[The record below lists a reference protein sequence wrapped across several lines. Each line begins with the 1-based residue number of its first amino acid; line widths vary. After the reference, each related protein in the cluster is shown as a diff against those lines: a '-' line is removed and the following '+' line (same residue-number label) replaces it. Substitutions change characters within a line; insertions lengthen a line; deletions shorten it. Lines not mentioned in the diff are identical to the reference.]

1 MVPHPPLIIP
11 EIGKGEEE
19 KIRDTVQA
27 YDEVGRRIK
36 ELAPETIIILS
47 PHNVMYGDYFHI
59 RPQEKLSGSFA
70 QFGAGNVKFEV
81 HADTELVER
90 LNEEA
95 EKHDLP
101 WGTLGGRG
109 EELDHG
115 TLVPLYFIKR
125 HCEDFRL
132 VSIGL
137 SGLPLSM
144 HYHFGQA
151 IRKAVDGLGRKTVI
165 IASGDLSHYLKEDG
179 PYGFRQEGPQ
189 YDEKIM
195 AVMASAKFHELLEFT
210 DSFCDKAG
218 ECGHRAFTIMA
229 GALEGMKIKAE
240 KLSYEGVFG
249 VGYGICTYGV
259 LENESKIFSNGKLL
273 EEDPY
278 IILARESL
286 ETYVKGGTYMEIPEG
301 LPEEMLSERS
311 GAFVSIHKHGQLRG
325 CIGTIGPVQ
334 DNLAIEIIA
343 NAVSAGTQ
351 DPRFLPI
358 TEDELGELDFSVDV
372 LGKPES
378 IDSIDALDVKKYGVI
393 VTKGMRRGLLL
404 PDLEGVDTP
413 QQQVAIAAQKAGL
426 RPDEKGLSLERFR
439 VIRHGEK

>member
-1 MVPHPPLIIP
+1 MSIIGAFMVPHPPLIIP
-11 EIGKGEEE
+11 EIGRGEEK
-19 KIRDTVQA
+19 KIEDTVRS
-27 YDEVGRRIK
+27 YDEVGCRIK
-36 ELAPETIIILS
+36 ELSPETIVILS
-47 PHNVMYGDYFHI
+47 PHNLLYGDYFHI
-59 RPQEKLSGSFA
+59 RPEKKLQGSFT
-70 QFGAGNVKFEV
+70 QFGAGDVSFEV
-81 HADTELVER
+81 SADTELVER

-95 EKHDLP
+95 TQQDMP

-109 EELDHG
+109 EALDHG
-115 TLVPLYFIKR
+115 TLVPLYFIRR
-125 HCEDFRL
+125 HYREFRM

-144 HYHFGQA
+144 HYRFGQA
-151 IRKAVDGLGRKTVI
+151 LRKALDELGRKAVI

-179 PYGFRQEGPQ
+179 PYGFRKEGPQ

-195 AVMASAKFHELLEFT
+195 EVMGNAAFDRLLGFS
-210 DSFCDKAG
+210 DDFCEKAG

-229 GALEGMKIKAE
+229 GALDGMKVKAE

-249 VGYGICTYGV
+249 VGYGICAYEV
-259 LENESKIFSNGKLL
+259 A

-278 IILARESL
+278 VALARESL
-286 ETYVKGGTYMEIPEG
+286 ETYVKSGSYMEMPEE
-301 LPEEMLSERS
+301 LPEELISERT
-311 GAFVSIHKHGQLRG
+311 GAFVSIHKQGQLRG

-334 DNLAIEIIA
+334 ENLAIEIIA

-358 TEDELGELDFSVDV
+358 TEEELDELDFSVDV
-372 LGKPES
+372 LGKPEPV
-378 IDSIDALDVKKYGVI
+378 DSIDELDVKKYGVI

-404 PDLEGVDTP
+404 PDLDGIDTP

-426 RPDEKGLSLERFR
+426 SPDEKGMMLERFR

>member
-1 MVPHPPLIIP
+1 MSIIGAFMVPHPPLIIP

-36 ELAPETIIILS
+36 ELGPETIIILS

-59 RPQEKLSGSFA
+59 RPEKKLQGSFM

-81 HADTELVER
+81 HADTELVGK
-90 LNEEA
+90 LNEAA
-95 EKHDLP
+95 EKKNLP
-101 WGTLGGRG
+101 WGTMGGRG
-109 EELDHG
+109 KGLDHG

-144 HYHFGQA
+144 HYHFGQD

-195 AVMASAKFHELLEFT
+195 AVMGSAKFDELLEFP

-229 GALEGMKIKAE
+229 GALDGLKIKGE
-240 KLSYEGVFG
+240 KLSYEGIFG
-249 VGYGICTYGV
+249 VGYGICAYDIV
-259 LENESKIFSNGKLL
+259 
-273 EEDPY
+273 EEDSY
-278 IILARESL
+278 VALARESL
-286 ETYVKGGTYMEIPEG
+286 ETYVKSGTYMEIPEG

-311 GAFVSIHKHGQLRG
+311 GAFVSIHKYGNLRG

-358 TEDELGELDFSVDV
+358 SEDELEELDFSVDV
-372 LGKPES
+372 LGKPEP
-378 IDSIDALDVKKYGVI
+378 IDSMDELDVKKYGVI

-404 PDLEGVDTP
+404 PDLEGIDTP

-426 RPDEKGLSLERFR
+426 RPDEKGLKLERFR